1 MISPNET
8 VQAHPTPEV
17 SDMPSTL
24 SPPRDGTITK
34 GANGEADPLG
44 NRETGPPPSSTVA
57 SFVASLPARFRPPKP
72 LSGEEDRKVDAS
84 VAQVVRRWL
93 ELKET
98 RGLVITED
106 LRTRAWYKSPDMM
119 MSMLTTFGIDD
130 RGTLLSQVG
139 DVRNLKTRTEA
150 RALWAEYEE
159 RRSKERSNERKR
171 AVEKA
176 AREASAAESAL
187 PAAVQAAMLKARE
200 HAAKAAKHG
209 SGGGEGKRQK
219 KK

>member
-1 MISPNET
+1 MDTHTSDG
-8 VQAHPTPEV
+8 
-17 SDMPSTL
+17 DMPSTL
-24 SPPRDGTITK
+24 SPPRDGTKTK
-34 GANGEADPLG
+34 GANGGAGDSLG
-44 NRETGPPPSSTVA
+44 NRDHAETGPPPGSTVA

-130 RGTLLSQVG
+130 RGTLFSQVG

-200 HAAKAAKHG
+200 HAAKHG
-209 SGGGEGKRQK
+209 GSGGEGKRQK

>member
-1 MISPNET
+1 MAP
-8 VQAHPTPEV
+8 
-17 SDMPSTL
+17 M
-24 SPPRDGTITK
+24 
-34 GANGEADPLG
+34 
-44 NRETGPPPSSTVA
+44 
-57 SFVASLPARFRPPKP
+57 PAR
-72 LSGEEDRKVDAS
+72 SS
-84 VAQVVRRWL
+84 SW
-93 ELKET
+93 
-98 RGLVITED
+98 D

-130 RGTLLSQVG
+130 RGTLFSQVG

-200 HAAKAAKHG
+200 HAAKHG
-209 SGGGEGKRQK
+209 GSGGEGKRQK